1 MLDQLP
7 LLRKSRQFQK
17 ALDEVHRLEAMGAD
31 SVQLKVDEADL
42 LARLRRPR
50 PALKLLQAAEERYG
64 RLPTYGQALMAG
76 LLEHLGHKE
85 QADRLFDELA
95 REPHELEAP
104 VARRV
109 VRNLLAR
116 DRSEQALELAHRTAR
131 STPTELVW
139 LARCAL
145 KAGQVAEARE
155 ELESAL
161 RLDPDHMPA
170 LEEWARLRL
179 DSPRLMQEVL
189 EVAAWM
195 PGTEQTHL
203 LERVAQAL
211 RHLSRP
217 ELALPLLEECAR
229 REPGNSYLL
238 ANLGYVHRQL
248 GQLEMALVCLE
259 LAMEVDPS
267 DPATFT
273 AFLATC
279 REAGQK
285 SRAASYIQARVAGHP
300 EERRRWGRFRKFFG
314 RARGPAATPPVVSE
328 ETSATL

>member
-7 LLRKSRQFQK
+7 MLRKSRQFQK

-50 PALKLLQAAEERYG
+50 PALKVLQEAQQRYQK
-64 RLPTYGQALMAG
+64 LPTYGQALLAG
-76 LLEHLGHKE
+76 LLEHLGE
-85 QADRLFDELA
+85 PGQANQFFDALA
-95 REPHELEAP
+95 REPLELEAP

-116 DRSEQALELAHRTAR
+116 GRADEALELAHRTAR
-131 STPTELVW
+131 STPPELVW

-145 KAGQVAEARE
+145 KAGQLEEARE
-155 ELESAL
+155 HLESAI
-161 RLDPDHMPA
+161 RLSPDFMPA

-179 DSPRLMQEVL
+179 DSPLLMQEVL
-189 EVAAWM
+189 QVGAWL
-195 PGTEQTHL
+195 PVNEQTHL

-211 RHLSRP
+211 RHLDRP

-229 REPGNSYLL
+229 REPGNAYLL

-259 LAMEVDPS
+259 LAMEADPA

-285 SRAASYIQARVAGHP
+285 SRAAAYIQARVALHP

-314 RARGPAATPPVVSE
+314 RARVIDTAEPAADLR
-328 ETSATL
+328 A